1 MSKATKTPIWVWV
14 FMLLV
19 LGIFAGFILFLDQ
32 KIVSSGNRNNDP
44 VDSTDRPQ
52 PTIDFYEVLPQREVE
67 IPVSEEEQE
76 AIDNPAI
83 NKETAGKVA
92 LQVGSFKSN
101 EEAESLKAQLAFLGL
116 EATIRSAVVDS
127 VTWHRVNVGP
137 FAGNSGLSRAKNL
150 LLENKIRYLQ
160 KSVE

>member
-1 MSKATKTPIWVWV
+1 MSKAAKTSAWVWV

-19 LGIFAGFILFLDQ
+19 LGVFAGFILFLDQ
-32 KIVSSGNRNNDP
+32 KIVSSGNRNNGS
-44 VDSTDRPQ
+44 VDSTKRPQ
-52 PTIDFYEVLPQREVE
+52 PTIDFYEVLPNREVE
-67 IPVSEEEQE
+67 IPVSKEEQK

-116 EATIRSAVVDS
+116 EARIQSAVVNS

-137 FAGNSGLSRAKNL
+137 FEGNSALSRTKNL
-150 LLENKIRYLQ
+150 LLENKIQYLQ

>member
-1 MSKATKTPIWVWV
+1 MSKTTKTPIWVWV

-32 KIVSSGNRNNDP
+32 KIVSSGNRNKDS
-44 VDSTDRPQ
+44 VDSTERPQ
-52 PTIDFYEVLPQREVE
+52 PTIDFYEVLPQREVD
-67 IPVSEEEQE
+67 IPVSDEEQE

-101 EEAESLKAQLAFLGL
+101 QEAESLKAQLAFLGL
-116 EATIRSAVVDS
+116 EATIQSAVVNS
-127 VTWHRVNVGP
+127 VSWHRVNVGP
-137 FAGNSGLSRAKNL
+137 FEGNSALSRAKNL
-150 LLENKIRYLQ
+150 LLENRIQYLQ
-160 KSVE
+160 KSIE